1 MLRVRVMPCL
11 LLRRQG
17 LVKTVRF
24 GAAKYVGDPMN
35 TVRIFN
41 EKEVDELIVLDIR
54 ATPDK
59 KDPNFELLGEMAQ
72 ECFMPMAY
80 GGGVR
85 SVEHAKRLFGLGIEK
100 VIINSAAWHSPALI
114 EQLAARFGSQ
124 AVVGAID
131 AKRDFFGRYRP
142 VSESAR
148 KKHPIDVA
156 THARALEQRGVGE
169 ILITS
174 VDRDGTFQGYDVA
187 LTERVARAVRVP
199 VVACGGA
206 GKLSDL
212 GPPVHQAGASAV
224 AAGSLFVYQ
233 GRHRAVLVNFPTRA
247 ELEGLFPAPA
257 SR

>member
-1 MLRVRVMPCL
+1 MPCL

-59 KDPNFELLGEMAQ
+59 KEPNFELLGEMAQ

-85 SVEHAKRLFGLGIEK
+85 TVEHAKRLFGLGIEK
-100 VIINSAAWHSPALI
+100 VIINSAAWDQPNLV
-114 EQLAARFGSQ
+114 EQLASRFGSQ

-131 AKRDFFGRYRP
+131 VKRDFFGRYRP
-142 VSESAR
+142 VSSSAS
-148 KKHPIDVA
+148 KKHNVDV
-156 THARALEQRGVGE
+156 TEHARALAQRGVGE
-169 ILITS
+169 ILVTS

-199 VVACGGA
+199 VVANGGA

-212 GPPVHQAGASAV
+212 GAPVHQGGASAV

-233 GRHRAVLVNFPTRA
+233 GRHRAVLVNFPTRP
-247 ELEGLFPAPA
+247 ELEALFPAQAPGV
-257 SR
+257 R